1 MKNTLLG
8 WVLAVGCCTTAV
20 AQLPYQNATLSA
32 RDRAADLTSRLTLKE
47 KISLMVDAS
56 QSVDRLGIKTYNWW
70 NEALHG
76 VARAGVATVFPQPIG
91 MAATFDTPQIYK
103 VFTTVSDEAR
113 AKNTRFAAEGTLKR
127 YQGLTMWTPNV
138 NIFRD
143 PRWGRGMETY
153 GEDPCLTAQM
163 GVQVVKALQG
173 PEGEKY
179 DKLHACAKHFA
190 VHSGP
195 EWNRHTFDAEHI
207 SRRDLYETYLP
218 AFKALVQDAKVKEV
232 MCAYNRLEGEPC
244 CGNKKLLNYILRKE
258 WGYDGIV
265 VADCGAIAD
274 FYRPNAHGTHP
285 DAASA
290 SAEAVLSGTD
300 LDCGSSY
307 PSLMEGVEK
316 GLIKESDIDV
326 SINRLLKARFEL
338 GEMDDPSQVPWTKI
352 LYSVVAS
359 PAHDSVAYQTAL
371 KSMTLLL
378 NKNSLLPLAKKG
390 LTIAVMGPN
399 ACDSVML
406 WGNYNGTPRRT
417 LTILDGIR
425 QLAKDSKVIY
435 EKGCNHVERTL
446 FRSAFGNCSTAEGK
460 GFSAQYWNNNDRTG
474 DRVAKALV
482 STPFNF
488 CTSGATVFAPGVS
501 LTNFGASYKTTF
513 TAPESGELNL
523 NFYYCGQIRVLV
535 NQVEVKGFKA
545 NHGSRNGTY
554 KMAVEQ
560 GKSYDIELLYNYT
573 MGDAQLNFDLGYQ
586 QEVNLQQSVAAVQK
600 ADVVVFVGGISPSL
614 EGEEMG
620 VNLPGFKG
628 GDRTDIELP
637 AVQRELIAA
646 LHQAGK
652 KVVFVNCSGSAIGME
667 PELQNCEAI
676 LQAWYPGQEGGNAVA
691 SVLFGDYN
699 PAGRLPLTFYK
710 NINQVP
716 DFLDYSMKGRT
727 YRYFTGEAL
736 FPFGYG
742 LSYTKFSYAKPKVQI
757 KDGRNMQLSV
767 KLNNTG
773 KRMGEEVVQVYL
785 KKLNDEG
792 GPQKELRAFSRV
804 SIAAGQ
810 SRIVQFTLSTKE
822 LQWWDNKAEKMQI
835 VPGKYQL
842 MVGGSSRK
850 ADLQSIEVEIK

>member
-1 MKNTLLG
+1 MKITLKAVVLG
-8 WVLAVGCCTTAV
+8 LLCTSTAF
-20 AQLPYQNATLSA
+20 AQLPYQNPTLTA
-32 RDRAADLTSRLTLKE
+32 QERAADLTSRLTLKE

-91 MAATFDTPQIYK
+91 MAASFDTPNVFR
-103 VFTTVSDEAR
+103 VFTAVSDEAR
-113 AKNTRFAAEGTLKR
+113 AKNTRFAQNGTIKR

-163 GVQVVKALQG
+163 GVAVVKALQG

-195 EWNRHTFDAEHI
+195 EWNRHTFDAENI

-290 SAEAVLSGTD
+290 SAEAVLTGTD

-307 PSLMEGVEK
+307 PALMESVEK

-338 GEMDDPSQVPWTKI
+338 GEMDDPSLVSWTKI
-352 LYSVVAS
+352 PYSVVAS
-359 PAHDSVAYQTAL
+359 AAHDSLAYVTAL
-371 KSMTLLL
+371 KSMVLLQ
-378 NKNSLLPLAKKG
+378 NKNAILPLKKG
-390 LTIAVMGPN
+390 MTIAVMGPN

-425 QLAKDSKVIY
+425 QLAGKDAKVIY

-446 FRSAFGNCSTAEGK
+446 FQSAFGSCSNEKGK
-460 GFSAQYWNNNDRTG
+460 GFTATYWNNNDRTG
-474 DRVAKALV
+474 EPVANAQV

-488 CTSGATVFAPGVS
+488 CTSGATVFAPGVN

-513 TAPESGELNL
+513 TAPSTGELNL
-523 NFYYCGQIRVLV
+523 NFYYCGQIKLIV
-535 NQVEVKGFKA
+535 NQAELKSLKA
-545 NHGSRNGTY
+545 NHGSRNSTV
-554 KMAVEQ
+554 KMPVEQ
-560 GKSYDIELLYNYT
+560 GKQYEIELQYNYT

-586 QEVNLQQSVAAVQK
+586 QDINLQQSVAAVQD
-600 ADVVVFVGGISPSL
+600 ADVVVFVGGISPNL

-637 AVQRELIAA
+637 AIQRELMAA

-652 KVVFVNCSGSAIGME
+652 KVVFVNCSGSTMGLV
-667 PELQNCEAI
+667 PETKNCDAI
-676 LQAWYPGQEGGNAVA
+676 LQAWYPGQDGGKAVA
-691 SVLFGDYN
+691 AVLYGDYN

-727 YRYFTGEAL
+727 YRYFSGEAL

-742 LSYTKFSYAKPKVQI
+742 LSYTTFSYDKPKLQA
-757 KDGRNMQLSV
+757 KDGRSMQLSITV
-767 KLNNTG
+767 KNAG
-773 KRMGEEVVQVYL
+773 KRNGDEVVQLYL

-804 SIAAGQ
+804 QIAAGK
-810 SRIVQFTLSTKE
+810 SKTVQFNLGTND

-835 VPGKYQL
+835 VPGKYRI
-842 MVGGSSRK
+842 MIGGSSRT
-850 ADLQSIEVEIK
+850 ADLQSIVVDIK